1 MPTIYPYHLAF
12 FGLSGIEL
20 LVILVVGLLVIG
32 PRDLPPLVR
41 AVVALWRKLQLL
53 AHEFQTAFEDMANE
67 MDAKKYAD
75 EIKNKILDETG
86 AGEAKKI
93 LDKETLSEVE
103 IIQQA
108 ADHNSKTSVKK
119 KMAKP
124 KRRSQSTTS
133 DKK

>member
-1 MPTIYPYHLAF
+1 MPIIYPYHLAF

-41 AVVALWRKLQLL
+41 GVVALWRKLQLL

-67 MDAKKYAD
+67 MDAKKYAE

-86 AGEAKKI
+86 AGQAKK
-93 LDKETLSEVE
+93 TLSEVE

-108 ADHNSKTSVKK
+108 VDHNSKTSVKK
-119 KMAKP
+119 KTAKP
-124 KRRSQSTTS
+124 KRRSPSTTS